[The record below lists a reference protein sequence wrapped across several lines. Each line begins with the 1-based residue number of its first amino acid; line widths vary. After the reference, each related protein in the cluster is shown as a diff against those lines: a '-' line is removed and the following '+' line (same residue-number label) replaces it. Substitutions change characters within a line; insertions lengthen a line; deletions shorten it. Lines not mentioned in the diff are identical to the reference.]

1 MRKVVVGAAAFG
13 LALVSGAAVAQMQGP
28 ASSSYSTGGPNGPPT
43 SGTSNN
49 QTAQPNP
56 NAGQGTLYNSA
67 PGQGNNQARPQQRR
81 GTTSHTH

>member
-13 LALVSGAAVAQMQGP
+13 LALVSGAAMAQMQGP
-28 ASSSYSTGGPNGPPT
+28 ASSNYGTGGPNGPPT
-43 SGTSNN
+43 ISNN

-81 GTTSHTH
+81 GTVGHTH